1 MQNAFYPRD
10 TLSRRLGLD
19 PLRLRNCA
27 QVAGIR
33 LDGQYAVSMS
43 QATPMPA
50 EPPTPSAQQLAQ
62 WRALVERIRQGDRS
76 QVVAW
81 DETSAADTGATYQV
95 LVSHRVPS
103 AASRCPAVPGRH
115 CRRHYRG
122 PSGGSDRSQ
131 HDLPPAWPWRCWVDG
146 DLWRHS
152 GGADLLG
159 PPRHADD
166 RVAQSDLG
174 GMTNQNGRHAHPG
187 AEAPPR
193 GHRGTPNAVSLQPVY
208 SIVVAFEQT
217 IDQLLCWRR
226 ILSGLDHPQ
235 ARVVA

>member
-81 DETSAADTGATYQV
+81 DETSAADTGANLPGPGYPPGP
-95 LVSHRVPS
+95 VSSFAMPRRSWS
-103 AASRCPAVPGRH
+103 ALSPALSRSFGWIRPKPA
-115 CRRHYRG
+115 
-122 PSGGSDRSQ
+122 
-131 HDLPPAWPWRCWVDG
+131 
-146 DLWRHS
+146 
-152 GGADLLG
+152 
-159 PPRHADD
+159 
-166 RVAQSDLG
+166 
-174 GMTNQNGRHAHPG
+174 
-187 AEAPPR
+187 
-193 GHRGTPNAVSLQPVY
+193 
-208 SIVVAFEQT
+208 
-217 IDQLLCWRR
+217 
-226 ILSGLDHPQ
+226 
-235 ARVVA
+235 